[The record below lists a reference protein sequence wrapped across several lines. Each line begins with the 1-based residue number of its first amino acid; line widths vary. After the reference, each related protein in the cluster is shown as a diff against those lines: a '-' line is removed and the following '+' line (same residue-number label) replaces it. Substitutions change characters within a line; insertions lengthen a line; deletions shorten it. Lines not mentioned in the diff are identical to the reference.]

1 MVSPHMLLIAPINLL
16 VQAPEGSGD
25 KTPSSKLETVRSR
38 GGRGGGGEEVVDEK
52 RLFIL

>member
-16 VQAPEGSGD
+16 VQGSGD

-38 GGRGGGGEEVVDEK
+38 GGGGKEVVDEK

>member
-16 VQAPEGSGD
+16 VQCSGD

-38 GGRGGGGEEVVDEK
+38 GGGGGEEVVD
-52 RLFIL
+52 

>member
-16 VQAPEGSGD
+16 VQGSGD

-38 GGRGGGGEEVVDEK
+38 GGGGGGV
-52 RLFIL
+52 RR

>member
-16 VQAPEGSGD
+16 VQGSGD

-38 GGRGGGGEEVVDEK
+38 GGGGGGGEEVLD
-52 RLFIL
+52 

>member
-16 VQAPEGSGD
+16 VQGSGD

-38 GGRGGGGEEVVDEK
+38 GGEEVVDEK

>member
-16 VQAPEGSGD
+16 VQCSGD

-38 GGRGGGGEEVVDEK
+38 GGGGEEVVDEK

>member
-16 VQAPEGSGD
+16 VQGSGD

-38 GGRGGGGEEVVDEK
+38 GGGGGGEEVVDEK